1 MGNWLLVIDG
11 NQQLT
16 TVNSQQSTVNRQ
28 IKKAKKPMIMTPM
41 KAPPLVSLQS
51 PKDVS
56 IDQIEAELAQ
66 IWESYRESGSKGDF
80 PSATRATTFTFVVYE
95 PEETQQL
102 LADVGFYDG
111 PIDGITGPMTASSIR
126 AAQKA
131 YGLPRTGKP
140 NAELLATLRE
150 EVARKNSNG
159 SKLGPTGFGSGGSAV
174 ADAIVAANPC
184 RIIALCPTAGEDTG
198 VQAQVAA
205 YCPVHKGGSGNLICC
220 EYITLRGTEEA
231 LERVSGI
238 VTALTIADLPTLLWW
253 KATPDPERDLFQ
265 RLVATSSSVIIDSSC
280 FGEPEA
286 ELLLIQSLIEEG
298 IPIADLNW
306 RRLAAWQE
314 LAAEAFDPPGRRVAI
329 REIDRVTIDYERGN
343 STQALMYLGW
353 LASRLQWRPVAFQ
366 QEEGDYQIKRIKFVG
381 VDDRVIEA
389 ELAAIPTADTG
400 DVSGD
405 LIALRLN
412 STNENADC
420 GTVLCSEAGGCM
432 RMETKGGA
440 QTDRFNQVNPLLDQV
455 TEQLLGQHLQSWGRD
470 VLYEESLALTAQL
483 LKLSVVSSQ

>member
-1 MGNWLLVIDG
+1 
-11 NQQLT
+11 
-16 TVNSQQSTVNRQ
+16 
-28 IKKAKKPMIMTPM
+28 MIMTPM

-95 PEETQQL
+95 PEETQRL

-131 YGLPRTGKP
+131 YGLPRTGKA

-150 EVARKNSNG
+150 EVASKNSNG
-159 SKLGPTGFGSGGSAV
+159 SKLGPTGFNSGGSAV

-220 EYITLRGTEEA
+220 EYITLRGTEAA

-253 KATPDPERDLFQ
+253 KATPDADRDLFQ
-265 RLVATSSSVIIDSSC
+265 RLAATSSSVIIDSSC
-280 FGEPEA
+280 FAEPQA
-286 ELLLIQSLIEEG
+286 QLLLMQSLIEEG

-353 LASRLQWRPVAFQ
+353 LASRLQWRPVSFQ

-381 VDDRVIEA
+381 VDDRVVEA

-400 DVSGD
+400 DVPGD

-440 QTDRFNQVNPLLDQV
+440 QTDRFNQVTPLLDQV

-470 VLYEESLALTAQL
+470 VLYEESLAVTAQL
-483 LKLSVVSSQ
+483 LKLAN

>member
-1 MGNWLLVIDG
+1 
-11 NQQLT
+11 
-16 TVNSQQSTVNRQ
+16 
-28 IKKAKKPMIMTPM
+28 MIMTPM

-56 IDQIEAELAQ
+56 IDQIETELAQ
-66 IWESYRESGSKGDF
+66 IWENYRESGLKGDF

-150 EVARKNSNG
+150 EVARKNLNG
-159 SKLGPTGFGSGGSAV
+159 SKLGPTGFSSGGSAV

-184 RIIALCPTAGEDTG
+184 RIIALCPMMGEDTG

-205 YCPVHKGGSGNLICC
+205 YCPVHKGGTGNLICC
-220 EYITLRGTEEA
+220 EYITLRGTEAA

-238 VTALTIADLPTLLWW
+238 VAGLMIADLPKLLWW
-253 KATPDPERDLFQ
+253 KATPDADRELFQ
-265 RLVATSSSVIIDSSC
+265 RLAAISSSVIVDSSC
-280 FGEPEA
+280 FAEPQD
-286 ELLLIQSLIEEG
+286 ELVLMQSLIEEG

-353 LASRLQWRPVAFQ
+353 LASRLQWRPVAFL
-366 QEEGDYQIKRIKFVG
+366 QEEGDYQIKRIKFAG
-381 VDDRVIEA
+381 IDERVIEA

-400 DVSGD
+400 DVPGD

-412 STNENADC
+412 STNEKADC

-440 QTDRFNQVNPLLDQV
+440 QTDRFNQVTPLLDQV

-470 VLYEESLALTAQL
+470 VLYEESLAVTAQL
-483 LKLSVVSSQ
+483 LKLAN

>member
-1 MGNWLLVIDG
+1 M
-11 NQQLT
+11 T
-16 TVNSQQSTVNRQ
+16 
-28 IKKAKKPMIMTPM
+28 MTPM

-56 IDQIEAELAQ
+56 IDQIEAELSK

-80 PSATRATTFTFVVYE
+80 PIATRAATFTFVVYE

-102 LADVGFYDG
+102 LADLGFYDG
-111 PIDGITGPMTASSIR
+111 PVDGISGPMTASSIR

-131 YGLPRTGKP
+131 YGMPRSGKP
-140 NAELLATLRE
+140 SAELLAMLRE
-150 EVARKNSNG
+150 EVARKNAKGELLGATGLG
-159 SKLGPTGFGSGGSAV
+159 SAGSGV

-205 YCPVHKGGSGNLICC
+205 YCPVHKRGSGNLICC
-220 EYITLRGTEEA
+220 EYITLRGTEAA
-231 LERVSGI
+231 LERVSAI

-253 KATPDPERDLFQ
+253 KANPDADRGLFQ
-265 RLVATSSSVIIDSSC
+265 RLAETSSSVIIDSSS
-280 FGEPEA
+280 FAESED
-286 ELLLIQSLIEEG
+286 ELLLMQSLIEEG

-314 LAAEAFDPPGRRVAI
+314 LAAEAFDPPERRAAI
-329 REIDRVTIDYERGN
+329 REIDRVTIDYEQGN

-353 LASRLQWRPVAFQ
+353 LASRLQWRPVAFK
-366 QEEGDYQIKRIKFVG
+366 QEEGDYQIKRIKFAG
-381 VDDRVIEA
+381 ADERVVEA

-412 STNENADC
+412 STNEKADC
-420 GTVLCSEAGGCM
+420 GTVLCSETGGCM
-432 RMETKGGA
+432 RMEMKGGA
-440 QTDRFNQVNPLLDQV
+440 QTDRFNQVTPLFDQV

-470 VLYEESLALTAQL
+470 MLYEESLAVTAQL
-483 LKLSVVSSQ
+483 LKLAKH

>member
-1 MGNWLLVIDG
+1 M
-11 NQQLT
+11 T
-16 TVNSQQSTVNRQ
+16 
-28 IKKAKKPMIMTPM
+28 MTPM
-41 KAPPLVSLQS
+41 KAPPLVSLQN

-56 IDQIEAELAQ
+56 IDQIEAELSQ

-80 PSATRATTFTFVVYE
+80 PIATRATTFTFVVYE

-102 LADVGFYDG
+102 LADLGFYDG
-111 PIDGITGPMTASSIR
+111 PVDGITGPMTVSSIR

-131 YGLPRTGKP
+131 YGLPRTGKA

-159 SKLGPTGFGSGGSAV
+159 DSKLGGPGLGSGGSGV

-184 RIIALCPTAGEDTG
+184 RIIALCPTAGEDRG

-205 YCPVHKGGSGNLICC
+205 YCPVHKRNSGNLICC
-220 EYITLRGTEEA
+220 EYITLRGTEAA

-238 VTALTIADLPTLLWW
+238 VTALTIPDLPTLLWW
-253 KATPDPERDLFQ
+253 KANPDADRGLFQ
-265 RLVATSSSVIIDSSC
+265 RLAATSSSVIVDSSS
-280 FGEPEA
+280 FAESEA
-286 ELLLIQSLIEEG
+286 ELLLMQSLIEEG

-314 LAAEAFDPPGRRVAI
+314 LAAEAFDAPERRAAI
-329 REIDRVTIDYERGN
+329 REIDRVTIDYEKGN

-353 LASRLQWRPVAFQ
+353 LASRLQWRPVAVK
-366 QEEGDYQIKRIKFVG
+366 QEEGDYQIKRIKFAG
-381 VDDRVIEA
+381 PDERVVEA
-389 ELAAIPTADTG
+389 ELAAIPTADWG
-400 DVSGD
+400 DVPGD

-412 STNENADC
+412 STNEKADC

-432 RMETKGGA
+432 RMEPKGGA
-440 QTDRFNQVNPLLDQV
+440 QTDRFNQVTPLFDQV

-470 VLYEESLALTAQL
+470 VLYEESLAVTAQML
-483 LKLSVVSSQ
+483 NLAKQ

>member
-1 MGNWLLVIDG
+1 M
-11 NQQLT
+11 T
-16 TVNSQQSTVNRQ
+16 
-28 IKKAKKPMIMTPM
+28 MTPM

-56 IDQIEAELAQ
+56 IDQIEAELGR

-95 PEETQQL
+95 PEETQRL

-111 PIDGITGPMTASSIR
+111 PVDGITGPMTASSIR

-131 YGLPRTGKP
+131 YGLPRTGKA

-150 EVARKNSNG
+150 EVARKNSQGDGNLG
-159 SKLGPTGFGSGGSAV
+159 SSGLASGGSAV

-205 YCPVHKGGSGNLICC
+205 YCPVHKRGTGNLICC
-220 EYITLRGTEEA
+220 EYITLRGTEAA

-238 VTALTIADLPTLLWW
+238 VTALTIPDLPTLLWW
-253 KATPDPERDLFQ
+253 KATPDAGRDLFQ
-265 RLVATSSSVIIDSSC
+265 RLATTSSSVIIDSSC
-280 FGEPEA
+280 FGTPEA
-286 ELLLIQSLIEEG
+286 ELLLVQSLIEEG

-306 RRLAAWQE
+306 RRLAPWQE
-314 LAAEAFDPPGRRVAI
+314 LAAEAFDPPSRRAAI
-329 REIDRVTIDYERGN
+329 REIDRVTIDYEQDN

-353 LASRLQWRPVAFQ
+353 LASRLQWHPVAFK
-366 QEEGDYQIKRIKFVG
+366 QEEGDYQIKRVQFTG
-381 VDDRVIEA
+381 SDGRVVEA
-389 ELAAIPTADTG
+389 ELAAIPTADSG
-400 DVSGD
+400 DVPGD

-440 QTDRFNQVNPLLDQV
+440 QTDRFNQVTPLFDQV

-470 VLYEESLALTAQL
+470 VLYEESLAVTAQI
-483 LKLSVVSSQ
+483 LKLAN

>member
-1 MGNWLLVIDG
+1 
-11 NQQLT
+11 
-16 TVNSQQSTVNRQ
+16 
-28 IKKAKKPMIMTPM
+28 MIMTPM

-66 IWESYRESGSKGDF
+66 IWESYRESGSNNDWTI
-80 PSATRATTFTFVVYE
+80 ATRATTFTFVVYE
-95 PEETQQL
+95 PEETQRL

-131 YGLPRTGKP
+131 YGLPRTGKA

-159 SKLGPTGFGSGGSAV
+159 SKLGPTGFSSGGSAV

-220 EYITLRGTEEA
+220 EYITLRGTEAA

-238 VTALTIADLPTLLWW
+238 VTGLTIADLPTLLWW
-253 KATPDPERDLFQ
+253 KATPDADRDLFQ
-265 RLVATSSSVIIDSSC
+265 RLAATSSSVIIDSSC
-280 FGEPEA
+280 FASSEA
-286 ELLLIQSLIEEG
+286 ELLLMQSLIEEG

-314 LAAEAFDPPGRRVAI
+314 LAAEAFDPPSRRAAI
-329 REIDRVTIDYERGN
+329 GEIDRVTIDYERGN

-353 LASRLQWRPVAFQ
+353 LASRLQWRPVSSK
-366 QEEGDYQIKRIKFVG
+366 QEEGDYQIKRIKFAG
-381 VDDRVIEA
+381 VDERVIEA
-389 ELAAIPTADTG
+389 ELAAIPTADSG
-400 DVSGD
+400 DVPGD

-440 QTDRFNQVNPLLDQV
+440 QTDRFNQVTPLLDQV

-470 VLYEESLALTAQL
+470 VLYEESLAVTAQI
-483 LKLSVVSSQ
+483 LKLVS

>member
-1 MGNWLLVIDG
+1 M
-11 NQQLT
+11 T
-16 TVNSQQSTVNRQ
+16 
-28 IKKAKKPMIMTPM
+28 MTPM

-66 IWESYRESGSKGDF
+66 IWESYRESESKGDRTI
-80 PSATRATTFTFVVYE
+80 ATRATTFTFVVYE

-102 LADVGFYDG
+102 LADLGFYDG

-131 YGLPRTGKP
+131 YGLPRTGKA

-150 EVARKNSNG
+150 ERSSKNSSG
-159 SKLGPTGFGSGGSAV
+159 ELRGPTGFSSGGSAV

-184 RIIALCPTAGEDTG
+184 RIITLCPMLGEDTG
-198 VQAQVAA
+198 VQALIAA
-205 YCPVHKGGSGNLICC
+205 YCPVHKGGTGNLICC
-220 EYITLRGTEEA
+220 EYITLRGTEAA

-253 KATPDPERDLFQ
+253 KATPDADRDLFQ
-265 RLVATSSSVIIDSSC
+265 RLAATSSSVIIDSSC
-280 FGEPEA
+280 FAKPEA
-286 ELLLIQSLIEEG
+286 ELLLMQSLIEAG

-314 LAAEAFDPPGRRVAI
+314 LAAEAFDPPERRAAI
-329 REIDRVTIDYERGN
+329 REIDRVTIDYEQDN

-353 LASRLQWRPVAFQ
+353 LASRLQWHPVAFK
-366 QEEGDYQIKRIKFVG
+366 QEEGDYKIKRIQFAG
-381 VDDRVIEA
+381 ADGRVVEA
-389 ELAAIPTADTG
+389 ELAAIPTANTG
-400 DVSGD
+400 DVPGD

-412 STNENADC
+412 STNKNADC
-420 GTVLCSEAGGCM
+420 GTVLCSETGGCM
-432 RMETKGGA
+432 RMETHGGA
-440 QTDRFNQVNPLLDQV
+440 QTDRFNQVTPLFDQV

-470 VLYEESLALTAQL
+470 VLYEESLAVTAQL
-483 LKLSVVSSQ
+483 LKLAN

>member
-1 MGNWLLVIDG
+1 
-11 NQQLT
+11 
-16 TVNSQQSTVNRQ
+16 
-28 IKKAKKPMIMTPM
+28 MIMTPM

-159 SKLGPTGFGSGGSAV
+159 SKLGPTGFSSGGSAV

-184 RIIALCPTAGEDTG
+184 RIIALCPMMGEDTG

-205 YCPVHKGGSGNLICC
+205 YCPVHKGGTGNLICC
-220 EYITLRGTEEA
+220 EYITLRGTEAA

-238 VTALTIADLPTLLWW
+238 VAALTIADLPTLLWW
-253 KATPDPERDLFQ
+253 KATPDADRDLFQ
-265 RLVATSSSVIIDSSC
+265 RLAATSSSVILDSSC

-286 ELLLIQSLIEEG
+286 ELLLMQSLIEEG

-329 REIDRVTIDYERGN
+329 REIDRVTIDYEKGN

-353 LASRLQWRPVAFQ
+353 LASRLQWRPVAFL
-366 QEEGDYQIKRIKFVG
+366 QEEGDYQIKRIKFAG
-381 VDDRVIEA
+381 IDERVIEA

-400 DVSGD
+400 DVPGD

-440 QTDRFNQVNPLLDQV
+440 QTDRFNQVTPLLDQV

-470 VLYEESLALTAQL
+470 VLYEESLAVTAQL

>member
-1 MGNWLLVIDG
+1 
-11 NQQLT
+11 
-16 TVNSQQSTVNRQ
+16 
-28 IKKAKKPMIMTPM
+28 MIMTPM

-56 IDQIEAELAQ
+56 IDQIEAELGQ
-66 IWESYRESGSKGDF
+66 IWESYRESGSQNDWTI
-80 PSATRATTFTFVVYE
+80 ATRATTFTFVVYE
-95 PEETQQL
+95 PEETQRL

-140 NAELLATLRE
+140 NTELLATLRE
-150 EVARKNSNG
+150 EVAKKNSSG
-159 SKLGPTGFGSGGSAV
+159 SKLGPTGFSSGGSAV

-220 EYITLRGTEEA
+220 EYITLRGTEAA

-238 VTALTIADLPTLLWW
+238 VTGLTIADLPTLLWW
-253 KATPDPERDLFQ
+253 KATPDADRDLFQ
-265 RLVATSSSVIIDSSC
+265 RLAATSSSVIIDSSC
-280 FGEPEA
+280 FSEPQA
-286 ELLLIQSLIEEG
+286 ELLLMQSLIEEG

-306 RRLAAWQE
+306 RRLAPWQE

-329 REIDRVTIDYERGN
+329 GEIDRVTIDYERGN

-353 LASRLQWRPVAFQ
+353 LASRLQWNPVSFK
-366 QEEGDYQIKRIKFVG
+366 QEEGDYQIKRIQFAG
-381 VDDRVIEA
+381 TDGRVVEA
-389 ELAAIPTADTG
+389 ELAAIPTADSG
-400 DVSGD
+400 DVPGD

-432 RMETKGGA
+432 RMETRGGA
-440 QTDRFNQVNPLLDQV
+440 QTDRFNQVTPLLDQV

-470 VLYEESLALTAQL
+470 VLYEESLAVTAQI
-483 LKLSVVSSQ
+483 LKLSS

>member
-1 MGNWLLVIDG
+1 
-11 NQQLT
+11 
-16 TVNSQQSTVNRQ
+16 
-28 IKKAKKPMIMTPM
+28 MIMTPM

>member
-1 MGNWLLVIDG
+1 M
-11 NQQLT
+11 T
-16 TVNSQQSTVNRQ
+16 
-28 IKKAKKPMIMTPM
+28 MTPM
-41 KAPPLVSLQS
+41 KAPPLVSLQN

-56 IDQIEAELAQ
+56 IDQIEAELSQ

-80 PSATRATTFTFVVYE
+80 PIATRATTFTFVVYE

-102 LADVGFYDG
+102 LADLGFYEG
-111 PIDGITGPMTASSIR
+111 PVDGITGPMTVSSIR

-131 YGLPRTGKP
+131 YGLPRTGKA

-159 SKLGPTGFGSGGSAV
+159 DSKLGGPGLGSGGSGV

-184 RIIALCPTAGEDTG
+184 RIIALCPTAGEDRG

-205 YCPVHKGGSGNLICC
+205 YCPVHKRNTGNLICC
-220 EYITLRGTEEA
+220 EYITLRGTEAA

-238 VTALTIADLPTLLWW
+238 VTALMIPDLPTLLWW
-253 KATPDPERDLFQ
+253 KANPDADRGLFQ
-265 RLVATSSSVIIDSSC
+265 RLATTSSSVIVDSSS
-280 FGEPEA
+280 FAESEA
-286 ELLLIQSLIEEG
+286 ELLLMQSLIEEG

-314 LAAEAFDPPGRRVAI
+314 LAAEAFDAPERRAAI
-329 REIDRVTIDYERGN
+329 REIDRVTIDYEKGN
-343 STQALMYLGW
+343 CTQALMYLGW
-353 LASRLQWRPVAFQ
+353 LASRLQWRPVAFK
-366 QEEGDYQIKRIKFVG
+366 QEEGDYQIKRIKFIG
-381 VDDRVIEA
+381 PDERVVEA
-389 ELAAIPTADTG
+389 ELAAIPTADWG
-400 DVSGD
+400 DVPGD

-412 STNENADC
+412 STNEKADC

-440 QTDRFNQVNPLLDQV
+440 QTDRFNQVTPLFDQV

-470 VLYEESLALTAQL
+470 VLYEESLAVTAQI
-483 LKLSVVSSQ
+483 LKLAKQ

>member
-1 MGNWLLVIDG
+1 M
-11 NQQLT
+11 
-16 TVNSQQSTVNRQ
+16 S
-28 IKKAKKPMIMTPM
+28 
-41 KAPPLVSLQS
+41 
-51 PKDVS
+51 
-56 IDQIEAELAQ
+56 Q

-80 PSATRATTFTFVVYE
+80 PIATRATTFTFVVYE

-102 LADVGFYDG
+102 LADLGFYEG
-111 PIDGITGPMTASSIR
+111 PVDGITGPMTASSIR

-131 YGLPRTGKP
+131 YGLPRTGKA

-159 SKLGPTGFGSGGSAV
+159 DSKLGAPGLGSVGSGV

-184 RIIALCPTAGEDTG
+184 RIIALCPTAGEDRG

-205 YCPVHKGGSGNLICC
+205 YCPVHKRNSGNLICC
-220 EYITLRGTEEA
+220 EYITLRGTEAA

-238 VTALTIADLPTLLWW
+238 VTGLMIGDLPTLLWW
-253 KATPDPERDLFQ
+253 KANPDADRGLFQ
-265 RLVATSSSVIIDSSC
+265 RLATTSSSVIVDSSS
-280 FGEPEA
+280 FAESEA
-286 ELLLIQSLIEEG
+286 ELLLMQSLIEEG

-314 LAAEAFDPPGRRVAI
+314 LAAEAFDAPERRAAI
-329 REIDRVTIDYERGN
+329 REIDRVTIDYEKGN
-343 STQALMYLGW
+343 TTQALMYLGW
-353 LASRLQWRPVAFQ
+353 LASRLQWRPVAFK
-366 QEEGDYQIKRIKFVG
+366 QEEGDYQIKRIKFAG
-381 VDDRVIEA
+381 PDERVVEA
-389 ELAAIPTADTG
+389 ELAAIPTADWG
-400 DVSGD
+400 DVPGD

-412 STNENADC
+412 STNEKADC

-440 QTDRFNQVNPLLDQV
+440 QTDRFNQVTPLFDQV

-470 VLYEESLALTAQL
+470 VLYEESLAVTAQM
-483 LKLSVVSSQ
+483 LKLAKQ

>member
-1 MGNWLLVIDG
+1 M
-11 NQQLT
+11 T
-16 TVNSQQSTVNRQ
+16 
-28 IKKAKKPMIMTPM
+28 MTPM
-41 KAPPLVSLQS
+41 KAPPLVSLQN

-56 IDQIEAELAQ
+56 IDQIEAELSQ
-66 IWESYRESGSKGDF
+66 IWVSYRESGSKGDF
-80 PSATRATTFTFVVYE
+80 PIATRATTFTFVVYE

-102 LADVGFYDG
+102 LADLGFYEG
-111 PIDGITGPMTASSIR
+111 PVDGITGPMTVSSIR

-131 YGLPRTGKP
+131 YGLPRTGKS

-159 SKLGPTGFGSGGSAV
+159 DSKLGAPGLGSGGSGV

-184 RIIALCPTAGEDTG
+184 RIIALCPTAGEDRG
-198 VQAQVAA
+198 VQALVAA
-205 YCPVHKGGSGNLICC
+205 YCPVHKRNSGNLICC
-220 EYITLRGTEEA
+220 EYITLRGTEAA

-238 VTALTIADLPTLLWW
+238 VTALMIPDLPTLLWW
-253 KATPDPERDLFQ
+253 KANPDADRGLFQ
-265 RLVATSSSVIIDSSC
+265 RLAATSSSVIVDSSS
-280 FGEPEA
+280 FAESEA
-286 ELLLIQSLIEEG
+286 ELLLMQSLIEEG

-314 LAAEAFDPPGRRVAI
+314 LAAEAFDAPERRAAI
-329 REIDRVTIDYERGN
+329 REIDRVTIDYEKGN

-353 LASRLQWRPVAFQ
+353 LASRLQWRPVAFK
-366 QEEGDYQIKRIKFVG
+366 QEEGDYQIKRIKFAG
-381 VDDRVIEA
+381 PDERVVEA
-389 ELAAIPTADTG
+389 ELAAIPTADWG
-400 DVSGD
+400 DVPGD

-412 STNENADC
+412 STNEKADC

-440 QTDRFNQVNPLLDQV
+440 QTDRFNQVTPLFDQV

-470 VLYEESLALTAQL
+470 VLYEESLALTAQM
-483 LKLSVVSSQ
+483 LKLAKQ

>member
-1 MGNWLLVIDG
+1 
-11 NQQLT
+11 
-16 TVNSQQSTVNRQ
+16 
-28 IKKAKKPMIMTPM
+28 MIMTPM

-95 PEETQQL
+95 PEETQRL

-150 EVARKNSNG
+150 EIARKNSNG

-174 ADAIVAANPC
+174 SDAIVTANPC

-220 EYITLRGTEEA
+220 EYITLRGTEAA

-238 VTALTIADLPTLLWW
+238 VTGLTIADLPTLLWW
-253 KATPDPERDLFQ
+253 KATPDADRDLFQ
-265 RLVATSSSVIIDSSC
+265 RLAATSSSVIIDSSC
-280 FGEPEA
+280 FSEPQA
-286 ELLLIQSLIEEG
+286 ELLLMQSLIEEG

-329 REIDRVTIDYERGN
+329 GEIDRVTIDYERGN

-366 QEEGDYQIKRIKFVG
+366 QEEGDYQIKRIKFAG
-381 VDDRVIEA
+381 VDDRVVEA
-389 ELAAIPTADTG
+389 ELAAIPTADSG
-400 DVSGD
+400 DVPGD

-440 QTDRFNQVNPLLDQV
+440 QTDRFNQVTPLLDQV

-470 VLYEESLALTAQL
+470 VLYEESLAVTAQI
-483 LKLSVVSSQ
+483 LKLAN

>member
-1 MGNWLLVIDG
+1 
-11 NQQLT
+11 
-16 TVNSQQSTVNRQ
+16 
-28 IKKAKKPMIMTPM
+28 MIMTPM

-286 ELLLIQSLIEEG
+286 ELLLMQSLIEEG

>member
-1 MGNWLLVIDG
+1 
-11 NQQLT
+11 
-16 TVNSQQSTVNRQ
+16 
-28 IKKAKKPMIMTPM
+28 MIMTPM

-95 PEETQQL
+95 PEETQRL

-131 YGLPRTGKP
+131 YGLPRTGKA

-150 EVARKNSNG
+150 EVARKNSTG
-159 SKLGPTGFGSGGSAV
+159 SKLGPTGFSSGGSAV

-220 EYITLRGTEEA
+220 EYITLRGTEAA

-238 VTALTIADLPTLLWW
+238 VAALTIADLPTLLWW
-253 KATPDPERDLFQ
+253 KATPDADRDLFQ
-265 RLVATSSSVIIDSSC
+265 RLAATSSSVIIDSSC
-280 FGEPEA
+280 FSEPQA
-286 ELLLIQSLIEEG
+286 ELLLMQSLIDEG

-353 LASRLQWRPVAFQ
+353 LASRLQWRPVAFK
-366 QEEGDYQIKRIKFVG
+366 QEEGDYQIKRIKFAG
-381 VDDRVIEA
+381 VDERVIEA

-400 DVSGD
+400 DVPGD

-440 QTDRFNQVNPLLDQV
+440 QTDRFNQVTPLLDQV

-470 VLYEESLALTAQL
+470 VLYEESLAVTAQL
-483 LKLSVVSSQ
+483 LKLAN

>member
-1 MGNWLLVIDG
+1 M
-11 NQQLT
+11 T
-16 TVNSQQSTVNRQ
+16 
-28 IKKAKKPMIMTPM
+28 MTPM
-41 KAPPLVSLQS
+41 KAPPLVSLQN

-56 IDQIEAELAQ
+56 IDQIEAELSQ

-80 PSATRATTFTFVVYE
+80 PIATRATTFTFVVYE

-102 LADVGFYDG
+102 LADLGFYEG
-111 PIDGITGPMTASSIR
+111 PVDGITGPMTVSSIR

-131 YGLPRTGKP
+131 YGLPRTGKA

-159 SKLGPTGFGSGGSAV
+159 DSKLGAPGLGSGGSGV

-184 RIIALCPTAGEDTG
+184 RIIALCPTAGEDRG

-205 YCPVHKGGSGNLICC
+205 YCPVHKRNSGNLICC
-220 EYITLRGTEEA
+220 EYITLRGTEAA

-238 VTALTIADLPTLLWW
+238 VTALMIPNLPTLLWW
-253 KATPDPERDLFQ
+253 KANPDADRGLFQ
-265 RLVATSSSVIIDSSC
+265 RLATTSSSVIVDSSS
-280 FGEPEA
+280 FAESEA
-286 ELLLIQSLIEEG
+286 ELLLMQSLIEEG

-314 LAAEAFDPPGRRVAI
+314 LAAEAFDAPERRAAI
-329 REIDRVTIDYERGN
+329 REIDRVTIDYEKGN
-343 STQALMYLGW
+343 TTQALMYLGW
-353 LASRLQWRPVAFQ
+353 LASRLQWRPVAFK
-366 QEEGDYQIKRIKFVG
+366 QEEGDYQIKRIKFLG
-381 VDDRVIEA
+381 PDERVVEA
-389 ELAAIPTADTG
+389 ELAAIPTADWG
-400 DVSGD
+400 DVPGD

-412 STNENADC
+412 STNEKADC

-440 QTDRFNQVNPLLDQV
+440 QTDRFNQVTPLFDQV

-470 VLYEESLALTAQL
+470 VLYEESLAVTAQI
-483 LKLSVVSSQ
+483 LKLAKQ

>member
-1 MGNWLLVIDG
+1 
-11 NQQLT
+11 
-16 TVNSQQSTVNRQ
+16 
-28 IKKAKKPMIMTPM
+28 MIMTPM

-95 PEETQQL
+95 PEETQRL

-131 YGLPRTGKP
+131 YGLPRTGKA

-150 EVARKNSNG
+150 EVASKNSNG
-159 SKLGPTGFGSGGSAV
+159 SKLGPTGFNSGGSAV

-220 EYITLRGTEEA
+220 EYITLRGTEAA

-253 KATPDPERDLFQ
+253 KATPDADRDLFQ
-265 RLVATSSSVIIDSSC
+265 RLAATSSSVIIDSSC
-280 FGEPEA
+280 FAEPQA
-286 ELLLIQSLIEEG
+286 QLLLMQSLIEEG

-353 LASRLQWRPVAFQ
+353 LASRLQWRPVSFQ

-389 ELAAIPTADTG
+389 ELAAIPTADSG
-400 DVSGD
+400 DVPGD

-440 QTDRFNQVNPLLDQV
+440 QTDRFNQVTPLLDQV

-470 VLYEESLALTAQL
+470 VLYEESLAVTAQL
-483 LKLSVVSSQ
+483 LKLAN

>member
-1 MGNWLLVIDG
+1 M
-11 NQQLT
+11 T
-16 TVNSQQSTVNRQ
+16 
-28 IKKAKKPMIMTPM
+28 MTPM
-41 KAPPLVSLQS
+41 KAPPLVSLQN

-56 IDQIEAELAQ
+56 IDQIEAELSQ

-80 PSATRATTFTFVVYE
+80 PIATRATTFTFVVYE

-102 LADVGFYDG
+102 LADLGFYEG
-111 PIDGITGPMTASSIR
+111 PVDGITGPMTVSSIR

-131 YGLPRTGKP
+131 YGLPRTGKA

-159 SKLGPTGFGSGGSAV
+159 DSKLGGPGLGSGGSGV

-184 RIIALCPTAGEDTG
+184 RIIALCPTAGEDRG

-205 YCPVHKGGSGNLICC
+205 YCPVHKRNSGNLICC
-220 EYITLRGTEEA
+220 EYITLRGTEAA

-238 VTALTIADLPTLLWW
+238 VTALMIPDLPTLLWW
-253 KATPDPERDLFQ
+253 KANPDADRGLFQ
-265 RLVATSSSVIIDSSC
+265 RLATTSSSVIVDSSS
-280 FGEPEA
+280 FAESEA
-286 ELLLIQSLIEEG
+286 ELLLMQSLIEEG

-314 LAAEAFDPPGRRVAI
+314 LAAEAFDPPERRAAI
-329 REIDRVTIDYERGN
+329 REIDRVTIDYEKGN

-353 LASRLQWRPVAFQ
+353 LASRLQWRPVAFK
-366 QEEGDYQIKRIKFVG
+366 QEEGDYQIKRIKFAG
-381 VDDRVIEA
+381 PDERVVEA
-389 ELAAIPTADTG
+389 ELAAIPTADWG
-400 DVSGD
+400 DVPGD

-412 STNENADC
+412 STNEKADC

-440 QTDRFNQVNPLLDQV
+440 QTDRFNQVTPLFDQV

-470 VLYEESLALTAQL
+470 VLYEESLAVTAQI
-483 LKLSVVSSQ
+483 LKLAKQ

>member
-1 MGNWLLVIDG
+1 
-11 NQQLT
+11 
-16 TVNSQQSTVNRQ
+16 
-28 IKKAKKPMIMTPM
+28 MIMTPM

-56 IDQIEAELAQ
+56 IDQIEAELGR
-66 IWESYRESGSKGDF
+66 IWESYRESGSQNDWTI
-80 PSATRATTFTFVVYE
+80 ATRATTFTFVVYE
-95 PEETQQL
+95 PEETQRL

-131 YGLPRTGKP
+131 YGLPRTGKA

-150 EVARKNSNG
+150 EVVSKNSNG

-184 RIIALCPTAGEDTG
+184 RIIALCPNIGEDTG
-198 VQAQVAA
+198 VAAQVAA

-220 EYITLRGTEEA
+220 EYITLRGTEAA

-238 VTALTIADLPTLLWW
+238 VTGLTIADLPTLLWW
-253 KATPDPERDLFQ
+253 KATPDADRDLFQ
-265 RLVATSSSVIIDSSC
+265 RLAATSSSVIIDSSC
-280 FGEPEA
+280 FGEPHA
-286 ELLLIQSLIEEG
+286 ELLLMQSLIEEG

-353 LASRLQWRPVAFQ
+353 LASRLQWRPVAFK
-366 QEEGDYQIKRIKFVG
+366 QEEGDYQIQRIKFAG
-381 VDDRVIEA
+381 VDERVIEA
-389 ELAAIPTADTG
+389 ELAAIPTADSG
-400 DVSGD
+400 DVPGD

-440 QTDRFNQVNPLLDQV
+440 QTDRFNQVTPLLDQV

-470 VLYEESLALTAQL
+470 VLYEESLAVTAQI
-483 LKLSVVSSQ
+483 LKLAKR

>member
-1 MGNWLLVIDG
+1 M
-11 NQQLT
+11 T
-16 TVNSQQSTVNRQ
+16 
-28 IKKAKKPMIMTPM
+28 MTPM
-41 KAPPLVSLQS
+41 KAPPLVSLQN

-56 IDQIEAELAQ
+56 IDQIEAELSQ

-80 PSATRATTFTFVVYE
+80 PIATRATTFTFVVYE

-102 LADVGFYDG
+102 LADLGFYEG
-111 PIDGITGPMTASSIR
+111 PVDGITGPMTVSSIR

-131 YGLPRTGKP
+131 YGLPRTGKA

-159 SKLGPTGFGSGGSAV
+159 DSKLGGPGLGSGGSGV

-184 RIIALCPTAGEDTG
+184 RIIALCPTAGEDRG

-205 YCPVHKGGSGNLICC
+205 YCPVHKRNSGNLICC
-220 EYITLRGTEEA
+220 EYITLRGTEAA

-238 VTALTIADLPTLLWW
+238 VTALMIPDLPTLLWW
-253 KATPDPERDLFQ
+253 KANPDADRGLFQ
-265 RLVATSSSVIIDSSC
+265 RLATISSSVIVDSSS
-280 FGEPEA
+280 FAESEA
-286 ELLLIQSLIEEG
+286 ELLLMQSLIEEG

-314 LAAEAFDPPGRRVAI
+314 LAAEAFDAPERRAAI
-329 REIDRVTIDYERGN
+329 REIDRVTIDYEKGN
-343 STQALMYLGW
+343 TTQALMYLGW
-353 LASRLQWRPVAFQ
+353 LASRLQWRPVAFK

-381 VDDRVIEA
+381 ADERVVEA
-389 ELAAIPTADTG
+389 ELAAIPTADWG
-400 DVSGD
+400 DVPGD

-412 STNENADC
+412 STNEKADC

-440 QTDRFNQVNPLLDQV
+440 QTDRFNQVTPLFDQV

-470 VLYEESLALTAQL
+470 VLYEESLAVTAQI
-483 LKLSVVSSQ
+483 LKLAKQ

>member
-1 MGNWLLVIDG
+1 
-11 NQQLT
+11 
-16 TVNSQQSTVNRQ
+16 
-28 IKKAKKPMIMTPM
+28 MIMTPM

-56 IDQIEAELAQ
+56 IDQIESELGR
-66 IWESYRESGSKGDF
+66 IWESYRESGSQNDWTI
-80 PSATRATTFTFVVYE
+80 ATRATTFTFVVYE
-95 PEETQQL
+95 PEETQRL

-131 YGLPRTGKP
+131 YGLPRTGKA

-150 EVARKNSNG
+150 EVARKNSTG
-159 SKLGPTGFGSGGSAV
+159 SKLGPTGFSSGGSAV

-220 EYITLRGTEEA
+220 EYITLRGTEAA

-238 VTALTIADLPTLLWW
+238 VTGLTIADLPTLLWW
-253 KATPDPERDLFQ
+253 KATPDADRDLFQ
-265 RLVATSSSVIIDSSC
+265 RLAATSSSVIIDSSC
-280 FGEPEA
+280 FSEPQA
-286 ELLLIQSLIEEG
+286 ELLLMQSLIEEG

-353 LASRLQWRPVAFQ
+353 LASRLQWRPVAFL
-366 QEEGDYQIKRIKFVG
+366 QEEGDYQIKRIKFAG
-381 VDDRVIEA
+381 VDERVIEA
-389 ELAAIPTADTG
+389 ELAAIPTADSG
-400 DVSGD
+400 DVPGD

-440 QTDRFNQVNPLLDQV
+440 QTDRFNQVTPLFDQV

-470 VLYEESLALTAQL
+470 VLYEESLAVTAQL
-483 LKLSVVSSQ
+483 LKLAKR

>member
-1 MGNWLLVIDG
+1 M
-11 NQQLT
+11 T
-16 TVNSQQSTVNRQ
+16 
-28 IKKAKKPMIMTPM
+28 MTPM
-41 KAPPLVSLQS
+41 KAPPLVSLQN

-56 IDQIEAELAQ
+56 IDQIEAELSQ

-80 PSATRATTFTFVVYE
+80 PIATRATTFTFVVYE

-102 LADVGFYDG
+102 LADLGFYEG
-111 PIDGITGPMTASSIR
+111 PVDGITGPMTASSIR

-131 YGLPRTGKP
+131 YGLPRTGKA

-159 SKLGPTGFGSGGSAV
+159 DSKLGAPGLGSVGSGV

-184 RIIALCPTAGEDTG
+184 RIIALCPTAGEDRG

-205 YCPVHKGGSGNLICC
+205 YCPVHKRNSGNLICC
-220 EYITLRGTEEA
+220 EYITLRGTEAA

-238 VTALTIADLPTLLWW
+238 VTGLMIGDLPTLLWW
-253 KATPDPERDLFQ
+253 KANPDADRGLFQ
-265 RLVATSSSVIIDSSC
+265 RLATTSSSVIVDSSS
-280 FGEPEA
+280 FAESEA
-286 ELLLIQSLIEEG
+286 ELLLMQSLIEEG

-314 LAAEAFDPPGRRVAI
+314 LAAEAFDAPERRAAI
-329 REIDRVTIDYERGN
+329 REIDRVTIDYEKGN
-343 STQALMYLGW
+343 TTQALMYLGW
-353 LASRLQWRPVAFQ
+353 LASRLQWRPVAFK
-366 QEEGDYQIKRIKFVG
+366 QEEGDYQIKRIKFAG
-381 VDDRVIEA
+381 PDERVVEA
-389 ELAAIPTADTG
+389 ELAAIPTADWG
-400 DVSGD
+400 DVPGD

-412 STNENADC
+412 STNEKADC

-440 QTDRFNQVNPLLDQV
+440 QTDRFNQVTPLFDQV

-470 VLYEESLALTAQL
+470 VLYEESLAVTAQM
-483 LKLSVVSSQ
+483 LKLAKQ